1 MFGWF
6 ERRLNPYPEA
16 TPTAP
21 PEGLVA
27 FCWHYSRDAA
37 PWLITM
43 AVLTALISIGEV
55 MLFGF
60 LGSIVDWLATSD
72 PQGFLARESGRLI
85 LMGAIVLVGLPVTVV
100 LHSLIIH
107 QTLLG
112 NYPMIARWQMHRYLL
127 RQSLSFFSNEFAGRV
142 ATKVMQTSLS
152 IREAV
157 MKLLDVFVYVLVYFI
172 AMIGMV
178 ASAEWRLVLPLLV
191 WIAIYVGLIMHFVP
205 KLKRISTDQAD
216 ARSAMTGR
224 VVDSYTNIST
234 VKLFSHAGREESYA
248 QELFEGA
255 VDALSNRLS
264 GVSGSLTGVAPDAP
278 DEAAPVLS
286 ADLRPHPKPLSLQP
300 LEGVSRILVEK
311 SKRRLTVY
319 VGDQVARIWPIALGR
334 DPVGDKTREGDN
346 RTPEGIFRVDRL
358 NGASAYHLSLG
369 LDYPQPKHRAQ
380 ARALGVSPGG
390 DIMIHGQPNRSPF
403 GKLPG
408 DWTAGCIAL
417 SDAEV
422 TQLFAATAVGT
433 VVEIRP

>member
-1 MFGWF
+1 M
-6 ERRLNPYPEA
+6 
-16 TPTAP
+16 
-21 PEGLVA
+21 
-27 FCWHYSRDAA
+27 SRS
-37 PWLITM
+37 
-43 AVLTALISIGEV
+43 AVRFILGALTALA
-55 MLFGF
+55 L
-60 LGSIVDWLATSD
+60 LAA
-72 PQGFLARESGRLI
+72 LAVVALRL
-85 LMGAIVLVGLPVTVV
+85 PET
-100 LHSLIIH
+100 
-107 QTLLG
+107 
-112 NYPMIARWQMHRYLL
+112 
-127 RQSLSFFSNEFAGRV
+127 V
-142 ATKVMQTSLS
+142 ATKGVAEISPP
-152 IREAV
+152 REPQAIIPEA
-157 MKLLDVFVYVLVYFI
+157 DPS
-172 AMIGMV
+172 
-178 ASAEWRLVLPLLV
+178 SAGPVEALP
-191 WIAIYVGLIMHFVP
+191 
-205 KLKRISTDQAD
+205 
-216 ARSAMTGR
+216 
-224 VVDSYTNIST
+224 
-234 VKLFSHAGREESYA
+234 REESYA
-248 QELFEGA
+248 QEMFEGA
-255 VDALSNRLS
+255 IDALSNRLA
-264 GVSGSLTGVAPDAP
+264 GALTGVAPDAP

-403 GKLPG
+403 GKLSG

>member
-1 MFGWF
+1 M
-6 ERRLNPYPEA
+6 
-16 TPTAP
+16 
-21 PEGLVA
+21 
-27 FCWHYSRDAA
+27 SRN
-37 PWLITM
+37 
-43 AVLTALISIGEV
+43 AVRFILGALTALA
-55 MLFGF
+55 L
-60 LGSIVDWLATSD
+60 LAA
-72 PQGFLARESGRLI
+72 LAVVALRLPES
-85 LMGAIVLVGLPVTVV
+85 
-100 LHSLIIH
+100 
-107 QTLLG
+107 
-112 NYPMIARWQMHRYLL
+112 
-127 RQSLSFFSNEFAGRV
+127 V
-142 ATKVMQTSLS
+142 ATKGVAEISPPRQPQA
-152 IREAV
+152 IIPEA
-157 MKLLDVFVYVLVYFI
+157 DPS
-172 AMIGMV
+172 
-178 ASAEWRLVLPLLV
+178 SAGPVEALP
-191 WIAIYVGLIMHFVP
+191 
-205 KLKRISTDQAD
+205 
-216 ARSAMTGR
+216 
-224 VVDSYTNIST
+224 
-234 VKLFSHAGREESYA
+234 REESYA
-248 QELFEGA
+248 QEMFEGA
-255 VDALSNRLS
+255 IDALSNRLP
-264 GVSGSLTGVAPDAP
+264 GALTGVAQDAP

-300 LEGVSRILVEK
+300 LEGVSWILVEK

>member
-1 MFGWF
+1 MRFIIG
-6 ERRLNPYPEA
+6 A
-16 TPTAP
+16 
-21 PEGLVA
+21 
-27 FCWHYSRDAA
+27 
-37 PWLITM
+37 
-43 AVLTALISIGEV
+43 LTALA
-55 MLFGF
+55 L
-60 LGSIVDWLATSD
+60 LAALAVVALRLPETVGTKGVAESSPPREPQAIIPEAD
-72 PQGFLARESGRLI
+72 PSSAGPVEA
-85 LMGAIVLVGLPVTVV
+85 LP
-100 LHSLIIH
+100 
-107 QTLLG
+107 
-112 NYPMIARWQMHRYLL
+112 
-127 RQSLSFFSNEFAGRV
+127 
-142 ATKVMQTSLS
+142 
-152 IREAV
+152 
-157 MKLLDVFVYVLVYFI
+157 
-172 AMIGMV
+172 
-178 ASAEWRLVLPLLV
+178 
-191 WIAIYVGLIMHFVP
+191 
-205 KLKRISTDQAD
+205 
-216 ARSAMTGR
+216 
-224 VVDSYTNIST
+224 
-234 VKLFSHAGREESYA
+234 REESYA
-248 QELFEGA
+248 QELIEGA

-264 GVSGSLTGVAPDAP
+264 GAMTGVAPDAP

-300 LEGVSRILVEK
+300 LEGVSWILVEK

>member
-1 MFGWF
+1 M
-6 ERRLNPYPEA
+6 RRN
-16 TPTAP
+16 
-21 PEGLVA
+21 
-27 FCWHYSRDAA
+27 
-37 PWLITM
+37 
-43 AVLTALISIGEV
+43 AVRFIVGALTALA
-55 MLFGF
+55 L
-60 LGSIVDWLATSD
+60 LAALAVVALRLTETVETKGVAALSQPRQPQAIIPEAD
-72 PQGFLARESGRLI
+72 PSSAGPVEA
-85 LMGAIVLVGLPVTVV
+85 LP
-100 LHSLIIH
+100 
-107 QTLLG
+107 
-112 NYPMIARWQMHRYLL
+112 
-127 RQSLSFFSNEFAGRV
+127 
-142 ATKVMQTSLS
+142 
-152 IREAV
+152 
-157 MKLLDVFVYVLVYFI
+157 
-172 AMIGMV
+172 
-178 ASAEWRLVLPLLV
+178 
-191 WIAIYVGLIMHFVP
+191 
-205 KLKRISTDQAD
+205 
-216 ARSAMTGR
+216 
-224 VVDSYTNIST
+224 
-234 VKLFSHAGREESYA
+234 REESYA

-264 GVSGSLTGVAPDAP
+264 GVSGSLTGVAPDAA

>member
-1 MFGWF
+1 M
-6 ERRLNPYPEA
+6 
-16 TPTAP
+16 
-21 PEGLVA
+21 
-27 FCWHYSRDAA
+27 SRN
-37 PWLITM
+37 
-43 AVLTALISIGEV
+43 AVRFILGALTALA
-55 MLFGF
+55 L
-60 LGSIVDWLATSD
+60 LAA
-72 PQGFLARESGRLI
+72 LAVVALRL
-85 LMGAIVLVGLPVTVV
+85 PET
-100 LHSLIIH
+100 
-107 QTLLG
+107 
-112 NYPMIARWQMHRYLL
+112 
-127 RQSLSFFSNEFAGRV
+127 V
-142 ATKVMQTSLS
+142 ATKGVAEISPP
-152 IREAV
+152 REPQAIIPEA
-157 MKLLDVFVYVLVYFI
+157 DPS
-172 AMIGMV
+172 
-178 ASAEWRLVLPLLV
+178 SAGPVEALP
-191 WIAIYVGLIMHFVP
+191 
-205 KLKRISTDQAD
+205 
-216 ARSAMTGR
+216 
-224 VVDSYTNIST
+224 
-234 VKLFSHAGREESYA
+234 REESYA
-248 QELFEGA
+248 QEMFEGA
-255 VDALSNRLS
+255 IDALSNRLS
-264 GVSGSLTGVAPDAP
+264 GALTGVAPDAQ